1 MRVCLDISSALAQGA
16 GVGRTTRELAAALHA
31 LPDGPDLVLLHNRAA
46 GLSLERMPPALHPLP
61 RLEVPLGNKAWRLA
75 LLAARRPLRAWG
87 LDQLHYDV
95 FHGLDSIAPPLTQP
109 IVLTLY
115 DLTTLLFPQHHT
127 LLNRLYSRL
136 ALPLMV
142 RRASAVIAISESTAR
157 DAIRLLGVPA
167 ERLHVVWIGVDHT
180 RFTPRD
186 PAVAR
191 QRVREALNIEPPY
204 ILSVGTLEPRK
215 NLSTLL
221 AAYATLE
228 RSAPRL
234 VLAGARG
241 WHAQA
246 LAAQVQAPALRDRVV
261 LPGYV
266 PDDLLP
272 DMYAGA
278 ECFVYPSLYEGFGL
292 PPLEA
297 LACGTPVITSTTSS
311 LPEVVGDAALLVEPT
326 RPDELAAALRRIL
339 EDEHLR
345 DDLRRRG
352 PLRAARFSWERCAR
366 ETMHVYRRVCA
377 ARNGAD
383 AA

>member
-1 MRVCLDISSALAQGA
+1 VRA
-16 GVGRTTRELAAALHA
+16 EL
-31 LPDGPDLVLLHNRAA
+31 G
-46 GLSLERMPPALHPLP
+46 
-61 RLEVPLGNKAWRLA
+61 
-75 LLAARRPLRAWG
+75 
-87 LDQLHYDV
+87 
-95 FHGLDSIAPPLTQP
+95 
-109 IVLTLY
+109 
-115 DLTTLLFPQHHT
+115 
-127 LLNRLYSRL
+127 
-136 ALPLMV
+136 
-142 RRASAVIAISESTAR
+142 
-157 DAIRLLGVPA
+157 
-167 ERLHVVWIGVDHT
+167 
-180 RFTPRD
+180 
-186 PAVAR
+186 
-191 QRVREALNIEPPY
+191 IEPPY

-241 WHAQA
+241 WHAQS
-246 LAAQVQAPALRDRVV
+246 LAAQVQAPALRERVV

-272 DMYAGA
+272 DLYAGA

-326 RPDELAAALRRIL
+326 RTDELAAALRRIL

-366 ETMHVYRRVCA
+366 ETMQVYQHICA
-377 ARNGAD
+377 TAGSGAD